1 MRRIFSRGA
10 WAALSPAARSTAPA
24 IVARLVDFSVRRAAL
39 VIMLSALAAVAATA
53 YTAAHFAIDTDTTN
67 LISPESDLRR
77 REARFD
83 TAFPQQDQLILV
95 VVDGAS
101 AERAAKGTAAL
112 AAALS
117 PRSDVFDAV
126 RRPDGSEFFQRN
138 GLLFL
143 PLEEVR
149 AVTGQLIAAQPF
161 LGALAADPSLRGV
174 LDGLSMALEGVKRG
188 QAELAAL
195 DRPLAA
201 LATSFEAAAEGR
213 TAFMSWQALMTG
225 RAPLTRETRRFIEVR
240 ARLDYDALS
249 PGATAANLIRATAKE
264 LKLTP
269 ENGVTVRLTGPI
281 PLADE
286 EFATLED
293 GAVPMALLMIAL
305 VVLTLWLA
313 VKSLRIIAAILATL
327 AAGLAITM
335 GLGLWAVHTFS
346 IISIAFVALFV
357 GLGVDFAIQFS
368 VRYRAERHAHRSL
381 DEALVKAGRGVGAP
395 LLLAAATTAIGFF
408 SFLPTQY
415 LGVAQLGLIAGIGMI
430 VALALSVTLLPALL
444 KWVKPAGEKGDIGYR
459 FLVPADIFIA
469 RHRRP
474 ILWSGLAAGLVCL
487 GLASF
492 VRFDFNPLNLRSHKV
507 ESVATLIDLTKEPQT
522 SPYAANVLRP
532 SLAEARNVAARL
544 SKAPEVGG
552 AITLASFV
560 PEDQEEKLASIGDAD
575 LLLDLTLNP
584 FAAKP
589 PATDAEVAAAMTRT
603 TEQLRAAAG
612 TDDKPGAAGARS
624 LADTLDGLAQGPAAN
639 RERAE
644 AALVP
649 DLRTMLDEVRGLLKA
664 RPVTLESLPA
674 ELKSDWLTKDGEAR
688 IQVYPAS
695 DRDDSTTLNAFNR
708 AVLAVAPDASG
719 GAISLQE
726 SGEIIMG
733 AFVEAGVLAL
743 VVIVLLLAVALGSLR
758 DIGLT
763 LAPLLLAALLT
774 IGSCVVVGLRLNFAN
789 VIALPLMLG
798 IGVAFNIYFV
808 MARRQGRQRLL
819 QSSLTRA
826 IIFSAATTASGFGA
840 LWLSKHPGTA
850 SMGQLLMIS
859 LFWTLAA
866 SLVYMPALLGEEAK
880 ERQGEI

>member
-1 MRRIFSRGA
+1 VRRIFSRGA
-10 WAALSPAARSTAPA
+10 WATLSPAARSTAPT
-24 IVARLVDFSVRRAAL
+24 IVARLVDLSVRRAAL
-39 VIMLSALAAVAATA
+39 VIALSALAAVAATA
-53 YTAAHFAIDTDTTN
+53 YTATHFAIDTDTTN
-67 LISPESDLRR
+67 LISPDADLRR

-83 TAFPQQDQLILV
+83 AAFPQQDQLILV
-95 VVDGAS
+95 VVDGAT
-101 AERAAKGTAAL
+101 AERAAEGAAAL

-117 PRSDVFDAV
+117 PRKDVFGAV
-126 RRPDGSEFFQRN
+126 HRPDGSEFFRKN

-225 RAPLTRETRRFIEVR
+225 RAPATRETRRFIEVR

-249 PGATAANLIRATAKE
+249 PGAEAATLIRAAAKE

-286 EFATLED
+286 EFATLEE

-313 VKSLRIIAAILATL
+313 VNSVRIIAAILATL
-327 AAGLAITM
+327 TVGLAITM

-430 VALALSVTLLPALL
+430 VALALSITLLPALL
-444 KWVKPAGEKGDIGYR
+444 KWAKPAGEKQEIGYR
-459 FLVPADIFIA
+459 FLAPADIFIA
-469 RHRRP
+469 RHRRS
-474 ILWSGLAAGLVCL
+474 ILWGGLAAGLVCL
-487 GLASF
+487 GLSFF

-507 ESVATLIDLTKEPQT
+507 ESVSTLIDLTKDPQT
-522 SPYAANVLRP
+522 SPYMANILRP
-532 SLAEARNVAARL
+532 HLGQARELAARL

-575 LLLDLTLNP
+575 MLLDLTLNP
-584 FAAKP
+584 FATRP
-589 PATDAEVAAAMTRT
+589 PATDADVAAAMTRT
-603 TEQLRAAAG
+603 AEQLRAV
-612 TDDKPGAAGARS
+612 GARN
-624 LADTLDGLAQGPAAN
+624 LADTLERLARGPAAN
-639 RERAE
+639 RQRAT

-649 DLRTMLDEVRGLLKA
+649 DLRTMLDEVRGVLKA
-664 RPVTLESLPA
+664 GPVTLESLPA
-674 ELKSDWLTKDGEAR
+674 DLKSDWLTKDGEAR
-688 IQVYPAS
+688 IQVFPAS
-695 DRDDSTTLNAFNR
+695 NRDDSATLNAFNR

-733 AFVEAGVLAL
+733 AFVEAGLMAL

-774 IGSCVVVGLRLNFAN
+774 IGTCVVVGLRLNFAN

-808 MARRQGRQRLL
+808 MARRQGREKLL
-819 QSSLTRA
+819 QSSLSRA
-826 IIFSAATTASGFGA
+826 VIFSAATTASGFGA

-866 SLVYMPALLGEEAK
+866 SLVYMPALLGEGTK
-880 ERQGEI
+880 GRRGEI